1 MKYGI
6 HNRVTKP
13 AVALSFPLSQDTQLG
28 DLVTASS
35 GTEIDW
41 EHISGVLN
49 NGRSG
54 SQCCSRWQKVLHP
67 QTIKGAWTAE
77 VCIYCSSMPSHVA
90 ECVVNSCMRGMILKP
105 HLLHSV

>member
-1 MKYGI
+1 MR
-6 HNRVTKP
+6 NRVT
-13 AVALSFPLSQDTQLG
+13 LSLQSLSLPLSQDTHLG

-77 VCIYCSSMPSHVA
+77 VCICLWRLSYV
-90 ECVVNSCMRGMILKP
+90 
-105 HLLHSV
+105 LLIAVGGV